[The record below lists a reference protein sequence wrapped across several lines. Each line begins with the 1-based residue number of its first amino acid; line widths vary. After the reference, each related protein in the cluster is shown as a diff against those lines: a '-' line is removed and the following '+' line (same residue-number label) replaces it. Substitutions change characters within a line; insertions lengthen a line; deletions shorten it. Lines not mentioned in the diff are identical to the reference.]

1 MALSGYP
8 QIHNSPDPEVVTTQH
23 ATNKYEGP
31 FSNIKVLS
39 NTNTDAVTVLL
50 FLDKRGYD
58 SGVGGVEGIDYY
70 TVEALASDVI
80 PGPIYG
86 FVFHTDSSTNTS
98 VIGYRYSTSIL

>member
-8 QIHNSPDPEVVTTQH
+8 QIHHSPDPEVVTTQH
-23 ATNKYEGP
+23 DTNTYEGP
-31 FSNIKVLS
+31 FSSIKVMS
-39 NTNTDAVTVLL
+39 NANTDAATVLI

-58 SGVGGVEGIDYY
+58 VGAGGVAGVDYY

-86 FVFHTDSSTNTS
+86 FVFHTDSAANAS